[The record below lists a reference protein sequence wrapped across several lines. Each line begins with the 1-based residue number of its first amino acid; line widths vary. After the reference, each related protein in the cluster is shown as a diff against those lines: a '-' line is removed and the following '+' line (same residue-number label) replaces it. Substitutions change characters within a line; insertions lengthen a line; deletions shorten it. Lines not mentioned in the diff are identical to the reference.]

1 MKRLVKY
8 MYDVAAGMHYLAS
21 KGLVHRDLAARNV
34 LVSSEEVCKVADMGL
49 LREVDEQDLY
59 MAQSALPLPLRW
71 MAPECMED
79 LKFSTASD
87 VWSFG
92 VFMWELF
99 HPKEKH
105 PYPEMK
111 NMQLKL
117 KVPMGYTMEPPE
129 DAPPIVKRIM
139 KECWKLE
146 SDKRPS
152 FLLISTLLFKC
163 HLQLV

>member
-1 MKRLVKY
+1 MLTELYSGYCAPILLKEGHLLPRPPL
-8 MYDVAAGMHYLAS
+8 
-21 KGLVHRDLAARNV
+21 
-34 LVSSEEVCKVADMGL
+34 SST
-49 LREVDEQDLY
+49 
-59 MAQSALPLPLRW
+59 QSALPLPLRW

-129 DAPPIVKRIM
+129 VSGELA
-139 KECWKLE
+139 
-146 SDKRPS
+146 
-152 FLLISTLLFKC
+152 STYTQGAIIDTHC
-163 HLQLV
+163 CSQ